1 MSEIRTSHAGNL
13 REQVRAL
20 LKVRLGDACI
30 DESLG
35 GKNLRLIGT
44 RSKELQPILRVR
56 AAIEETP
63 RALSP
68 GSPSSVSLE
77 TRVPP

>member
-35 GKNLRLIGT
+35 GKNLRLI
-44 RSKELQPILRVR
+44 SKELQPILRVR